1 MSSTGSLPSE
11 VAPWIERLARLG
23 YASKALL
30 YCTIGLLAA
39 QAAFGRRGRVTDT
52 QGALRTVEG
61 SFGDAFLILIAIGF
75 FGYAAWRVVEA
86 VLDPE
91 RRGNDLKGLALRTGF
106 AVRGLIHGALGVTA
120 LRLATGH
127 GGGRTS
133 NQAKEWT
140 TRGLELPGGE
150 LLVTAAGLAIAGYGL
165 YQLYR
170 AWATKL
176 GRQLQLSE
184 VSEPLRGWVI
194 GMSRFGIAARG
205 VVFCLIGFFLARSGL
220 RHDPAQAGGLRES
233 LHTLAGVG
241 RWPFAA
247 VAVGLVAYG
256 VYELVNA
263 RYRRIEVSGGP
274 AAGWRLRD
282 ARAGKP

>member
-11 VAPWIERLARLG
+11 VAPWIEHLARLG
-23 YASKALL
+23 YAAKALL

-39 QAAFGRRGRVTDT
+39 KAAFGQRGRLTDT

-61 SFGDAFLILIAIGF
+61 LSFGNVFLILIAIGL
-75 FGYAAWRVVEA
+75 FGYAAWRLVEA
-86 VLDPE
+86 ALDPE
-91 RRGNDLKGLALRTGF
+91 RRGTDLKALAIRAGF
-106 AVRGLIHGALGVTA
+106 AARGLVYGALGVTA
-120 LRLATGH
+120 LRLATGQ
-127 GGGRTS
+127 GGGRRV

-150 LLVTAAGLAIAGYGL
+150 LLVAAAGLSIAGYGL

-170 AWATKL
+170 AWAAKL
-176 GRQLQLSE
+176 GRQLQLGQ
-184 VSEPLRGWVI
+184 VSEPLRGWVV
-194 GMSRFGIAARG
+194 GVSRFGIAARG

-220 RHDPAQAGGLRES
+220 RHNAAEAGGFRES

-256 VYELVNA
+256 VYELLNA
-263 RYRRIEVSGGP
+263 RYRRIEVSGP
-274 AAGWRLRD
+274 
-282 ARAGKP
+282 